1 VLICFVVAAVSVFL
15 SAISSFRLPRAIALV
30 ALAEGALRSAHARVR
45 TFAEE
50 IGFLRLERSEKERT
64 DALLLSVAAVGVN
77 AILIELPPRI
87 LNNIFALCGTAIAYG
102 VVTYATVVN
111 NASTL
116 FGLVYLL
123 STLIMYLTS
132 FPSYYTSFIEASGY
146 MRRVSALLQSI
157 EQVSYKTDDD
167 KVGVD
172 VDADAHQHDT
182 FSNGDTSD
190 ITSIDISLLNLQ
202 NLKWKSSSPPSSSS
216 SSLPQPLHFSLNRG
230 GLVCITGPSSCGKT
244 SLVRSLVGLE
254 DQRSGT
260 SPLSIKAYKRSHTS
274 QQLEIFTRMQLLT
287 VVPQRSYI
295 LPFGSSLADNIAYP
309 MVIESWEEEKKKN
322 GISRLNVLEA
332 IKNAGLTYL
341 LDRHVDNP
349 EVYSTESETRGV
361 AINTNENDNTT
372 NNPSVLTYRQ
382 QSVVFKRNVID
393 WSRTLSGGERQRIA
407 IARLLFKRPPFAVLD
422 EAFNALPHSE
432 GRKLLSLLREKNIGV
447 ILLSSSMNE

>member
-1 VLICFVVAAVSVFL
+1 VLICYAVAAVSVFL

-87 LNNIFALCGTAIAYG
+87 INNIFALCGTAIAYG
-102 VVTYATVVN
+102 IVTYATIVN
-111 NASTL
+111 DASTL

-167 KVGVD
+167 DDKVD
-172 VDADAHQHDT
+172 VDVDHQSDS
-182 FSNGDTSD
+182 FSNVDTTD
-190 ITSIDISLLNLQ
+190 ITSIDISLLNPR
-202 NLKWKSSSPPSSSS
+202 NLKWKSSSSS
-216 SSLPQPLHFSLNRG
+216 SSLPQPLLFSLKRG

-254 DQRSGT
+254 DQISGT
-260 SPLSIKAYKRSHTS
+260 SSLSIKAYKRTHTS
-274 QQLEIFTRMQLLT
+274 QQHEIFTRMQLLT

-309 MVIESWEEEKKKN
+309 MVIESWEEEKKKKKKN

-341 LDRHVDNP
+341 LDRHVDNQ
-349 EVYSTESETRGV
+349 EVNSSESEPRGV
-361 AINTNENDNTT
+361 VIYTNENDSTI
-372 NNPSVLTYRQ
+372 NNPSVLTVRQ

-393 WSRTLSGGERQRIA
+393 WSRTLSGGERQRVA
-407 IARLLFKRPPFAVLD
+407 IARLLFKIPPFAVLD